1 MVDIGTSIVT
11 TIDVLAESSY
21 AIGEDILMYKS
32 DIIPLS
38 VKLGNASFVRKCEYD
53 VQKLEHEKERIER
66 IIHDCIALMQ
76 LHEFK
81 DKDIDW
87 VDRSYVDII
96 LESLLERLSRIIYW
110 ANSEQEISSDG
121 IVRQRSNEDITSRV
135 EIEDTMSNLEENE
148 DEYSLM
154 YTEIDEFIEHVDTT
168 SEQIKDVIETME
180 LEKDRVKV
188 NNSLKIID
196 RILTSTHFQY
206 SSYVLPSVSQGSGDH
221 ANALSLVVKLYKHKE
236 QEGGF

>member
-1 MVDIGTSIVT
+1 MVDIETSIVT

-148 DEYSLM
+148 EEYSLM
-154 YTEIDEFIEHVDTT
+154 YTEIDEFIEHVDRL
-168 SEQIKDVIETME
+168 
-180 LEKDRVKV
+180 LEVG
-188 NNSLKIID
+188 
-196 RILTSTHFQY
+196 
-206 SSYVLPSVSQGSGDH
+206 P
-221 ANALSLVVKLYKHKE
+221 
-236 QEGGF
+236 